1 MAISRTEEKSYTD
14 LSKARRWFL
23 LILVSM
29 GSSIIYGPIYLKMVF
44 YDPLMQA
51 LNCTN
56 EQLGLLVS
64 LYGIAAV
71 IFYFPSGIIAD
82 KFRVRNLS
90 WIGYAG
96 VAALTCVYVMLPSY
110 EVLMG
115 VFVGYAVFSI
125 LIWWGT
131 RYKLVRLICSEEEYS
146 QKIGL
151 SYGIYGA
158 IGLVL
163 SFIQTGIVA
172 SFLDAGLAIQVVL
185 GVSAALIALCAVLS
199 FFFIPNF
206 KGEIKKDKTKAFD
219 FKETFEAL
227 KNPGVWLAA
236 LTMFFIYFV
245 YIGTTFTTPFMTACL
260 GAPVVVASII
270 GTIRSFGV
278 SIISAPL
285 FGIFTK
291 FTKTTSKAI
300 MIGTLGAVAC
310 LLALMF
316 CPREPGMIILIAVIV
331 CLLSF
336 VTNGLYGIAS
346 GQLTDAH
353 IPSHLFGSGVGLVS
367 VIGLMP
373 DAFIHTWFGAIID
386 AQGVAAYDTI
396 FSIMLGASV
405 LVVVFAWL
413 TLKVGKRNAAKEAA
427 KAEAESAQN

>member
-29 GSSIIYGPIYLKMVF
+29 GSSIIYGPIYLKIVF

-71 IFYFPSGIIAD
+71 LFYFPSGIIAD

-96 VAALTCVYVMLPSY
+96 VAVLTCIYVMLPSY

-131 RYKLVRLICSEEEYS
+131 RYKLVRLIYSEEEYS

-151 SYGIYGA
+151 SYGIYGVV
-158 IGLVL
+158 GLVL

-206 KGEIKKDKTKAFD
+206 KGEIKKDKTKSFD

-245 YIGTTFTTPFMTACL
+245 YIGTTFTTPFMTTCL
-260 GAPVVVASII
+260 GASVVVVGII

-300 MIGTLGAVAC
+300 MIGTLGALVC

-316 CPREPGMIILIAVIV
+316 CPREPGMIILIAIIV

-353 IPSHLFGSGVGLVS
+353 IPSHLFGSGIGLVS

-373 DAFIHTWFGAIID
+373 DAFIHTWFGSIID
-386 AQGVAAYDTI
+386 TQGAAAYDTI
-396 FSIMLGASV
+396 FAIMFGASI
-405 LVVVFAWL
+405 LVVIFAWL

-427 KAEAESAQN
+427 QAAAENAQ